1 MPIQRFSLPMG
12 IVQNVGANIVGPMFI
27 NFILLK
33 IWRKSKK
40 MKDFILKTLVKIIER
55 FEDANKAWLLNHT
68 FFQLPFWVCVEA
80 YIRILIRGVKK

>member
-1 MPIQRFSLPMG
+1 
-12 IVQNVGANIVGPMFI
+12 
-27 NFILLK
+27 
-33 IWRKSKK
+33 